1 MENGTIVEYIDQQKI
16 ICAVILDMTD
26 QRVHLLNENSHE
38 VNQKISRLSHASQ
51 IRFKMNQA
59 RVKLVASLKE
69 TALLRKTLSEQI
81 NIRELWE
88 VLSPMEEWVDL
99 STMAGLCFPKNS
111 TGDHEAAV
119 IRACFEN
126 RIYFKFNQDSF
137 FPYSVQQ
144 VEKNIAKEKEKER
157 RNFLIDSG
165 GEWLRNMLDG
175 SVDQTTEDTRHFIE
189 ILKSYYLFGKESPH
203 RLIGR
208 AMLSRAG
215 VENVEKIFDAMVK
228 IGAWGP
234 DQNVDLKRFEV
245 PESFPESVLK
255 AADAIPDDLDLK
267 SLEPSRKNLVTLP
280 LMTIDGQGTHDFD
293 DALSIEPEGSYYRV
307 GVHISDVCAY
317 VKKGDTLDQ
326 EIINRGTSIYM
337 PDMKIPMMPPRLA
350 EDVCSLKAGEVRP
363 AISVFFKVSR
373 FAEVFDYEV
382 VPSIIKVSQ
391 QLTYHDADAM
401 VDSDESIWTL
411 YEIARNFNKKRLS
424 NGAVIISIPDISV
437 RVFDNCDISVRKLDR
452 ESPGRLLVSEMMI
465 MANWLMARFLAKN
478 NMPAVFRAQPEPKAR
493 LYNQKKEGTLFQNWM
508 QRRMLNR
515 AIISPAPGHHS
526 GLGLDKYV
534 TATSPIRKY
543 YDLVTQRQIRGCFD
557 MEAPYTAEEIDQ
569 MIQFLR
575 QPLMNAGQV
584 QMRRN
589 RYWLL
594 KYLEK
599 KIGSQEEAIVLDTR
613 RDKYTILLTAYLTEC
628 KLMSSGSWNLKPQD
642 LVHVTISHV
651 DARRDVL
658 TVNFG

>member
-1 MENGTIVEYIDQQKI
+1 MKNGTIVEYIDQQRI
-16 ICAVILDMTD
+16 LCAVILDMTD
-26 QRVHLLNENSHE
+26 QRVHLLNENSIE

-51 IRFKMNQA
+51 NRLKMNQG

-81 NIRELWE
+81 DIRELWE
-88 VLSPMEEWVDL
+88 VLNPMEEWVDL
-99 STMAGLCFPKNS
+99 STMAGLCFPKNP
-111 TGDHEAAV
+111 TDDHEAAV

-137 FPYSVQQ
+137 FPYSEQQ

-157 RNFLIDSG
+157 RNFLINSG
-165 GEWLRNMLDG
+165 GEWLRNVLDG
-175 SVDQTTEDTRHFIE
+175 SVDQTIEDTGHFIE

-203 RLIGR
+203 YSLGR
-208 AMLSRAG
+208 AMLAKAG
-215 VENVEKIFDAMVK
+215 MENSEKIFEVMVK
-228 IGAWGP
+228 IGEWNS
-234 DQNVDLKRFEV
+234 DQNVELKRYDV
-245 PESFPESVLK
+245 SESFPESVLK
-255 AADAIPDDLDLK
+255 AADAVSGDFGLA
-267 SLEPSRKNLVTLP
+267 SFEPSRINLITLP
-280 LMTIDGQGTHDFD
+280 LMTIDGQGTLDFD

-307 GVHISDVCAY
+307 GVHISDVCAH
-317 VKKGDTLDQ
+317 VKKGDSIDQ

-337 PDMKIPMMPPRLA
+337 PDMKIPMMPTHLA
-350 EDVCSLKAGEVRP
+350 EDVCSLKAGEIRP

-382 VPSIIKVSQ
+382 VPSMIKVSR
-391 QLTYHDADAM
+391 QLTYHDVDAM

-411 YEIARNFNKKRLS
+411 HEIACNFNKKRVS
-424 NGAVIISIPDISV
+424 NGAVIISIPETSI
-437 RVFDNCDISVRKLDR
+437 RVFDNHEISVRRLDR
-452 ESPGRLLVSEMMI
+452 ESPGRMLVAEMMI
-465 MANWLMARFLAKN
+465 MANWLMAKFLAKN
-478 NMPAVFRAQPEPKAR
+478 KMPAVFRAQPDPKAR
-493 LYNQKKEGTLFQNWM
+493 LYNQKKEATLFQNWM

-515 AIISPAPGHHS
+515 AIISSAPGHHS
-526 GLGLDKYV
+526 GLGLSKYV

-543 YDLVTQRQIRGCFD
+543 YDLVTQRQIRGCFG
-557 MEAPYTAEEIDQ
+557 MEQPYTAEEIDQ

-575 QPLMNAGQV
+575 HPLMNAGQV

-594 KYLEK
+594 KFLEK
-599 KIGSQEEAIVLDTR
+599 KIGSQEEAIVLDSR

-628 KLMSSGSWNLKPQD
+628 KLMASGNWNLKPQD
-642 LVHVTISHV
+642 LVRVTISHV